1 MAVSVKQDNQATSV
15 RTGSTTSL
23 AERIESVKAG
33 GVSALA
39 TGLAYL
45 SLIVLHFQ
53 LPNFPVLSQSPD
65 RLSLLISVGV
75 ALASGFLFGITYR
88 YIIREDNN
96 PHLKSGAV
104 LAFGLVRG
112 LAQVDVGLNLW
123 NVVLPFVLVTADS
136 IFLFAIA
143 RFIVDWA
150 LHQGWIKPFRSN

>member
-1 MAVSVKQDNQATSV
+1 MAVSVDQDKQVTSV
-15 RTGSTTSL
+15 RTDSTTSL

-33 GVSALA
+33 GVGALA
-39 TGLAYL
+39 AGLTYL
-45 SLIVLHFQ
+45 SLVVLHFQ
-53 LPNFPVLSQSPD
+53 LHNFPALAQAAD
-65 RLSLLISVGV
+65 RLSLLICAGV

-123 NVVLPFVLVTADS
+123 SVVLPFVLVTAES

-143 RFIVDWA
+143 RFTLDWA